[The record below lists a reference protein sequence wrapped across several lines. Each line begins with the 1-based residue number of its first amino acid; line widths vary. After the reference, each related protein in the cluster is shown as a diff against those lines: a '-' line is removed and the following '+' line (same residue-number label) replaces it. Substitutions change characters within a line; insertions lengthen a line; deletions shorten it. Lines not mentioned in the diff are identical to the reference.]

1 MEVVSKISDT
11 SFKVSTTTDQIVSLK
26 TVKEQRGMVIQQLE
40 RLDQQVAQ
48 ERKNLVNQISTLD
61 RIIADAEKAGV
72 KDEAVKEVDAKD
84 VPQG

>member
-1 MEVVSKISDT
+1 MEVVSKISET

-48 ERKNLVNQISTLD
+48 ERKGLVNQISTLD

>member
-1 MEVVSKISDT
+1 MEVVSKISET

-48 ERKNLVNQISTLD
+48 ERQNLVAQISTLD

-72 KDEAVKEVDAKD
+72 VEEIKAVEPK
-84 VPQG
+84 G